1 MEPIRPCVFIIRDGW
16 GVREER
22 EGNAVLLAKLPR
34 HQELWSKYPTALVN
48 ASEHYVG
55 LPDGQ
60 FGNSEVGHLNMGG
73 GRVVYQDFT
82 RILKSIEDGDFF
94 ENDALL
100 GACQRASERN
110 RTLHLIG
117 LVSDGGVHSHEDQLY
132 ALLELARRRGVR
144 RVVVHALT
152 DGRDTAPGSAK
163 AYVARLVE
171 KMKTIG
177 VGQIGTVGGRY
188 YGMDR
193 DKRWER
199 VKKAYDA
206 IVHGRSERRGTD
218 PVAAVKESLDRG
230 VTDEF
235 IEPTVLVDS
244 KNEPVGT
251 VRRGDQF
258 IFFNFRADRAR
269 QMSRALSDP
278 AFDAFDR
285 AGGPVIELVAFTEYD
300 PDLRFAGVAYP
311 PRRVDNHFSAL
322 VSGMGLTQFKCA
334 ETEKYAHVT
343 FFWNGGEEAP
353 CPGEARELIPS
364 AKVATY
370 DLKPEMSAPA
380 VADAV
385 IRRIET
391 AKDALVVVNFA
402 NPDMVGHTG
411 KLEPTIRAL
420 EVVDDC
426 VGRVVDAARARGWC
440 GIITADHG
448 NCETMIDPGSKE
460 PCTTHTRNPVHAI
473 LVSDAHVGRK
483 VRGGGTEVASALS
496 DLAPTALEMMGVP
509 RPPEMTGS
517 SILVP

>member
-1 MEPIRPCVFIIRDGW
+1 MEPVRPCVFIIRDGW

-34 HQELWSKYPTALVN
+34 HKELWSKYPTALVN

-82 RILKSIEDGDFF
+82 RISKSIQDGDFF

-110 RTLHLIG
+110 RALHLLG
-117 LVSDGGVHSHEDQLY
+117 LVSDGGVHSHQEHLY
-132 ALLELARRRGVR
+132 ALLELARRRNVK
-144 RVVVHALT
+144 RVFVHAFT

-163 AYVARLVE
+163 TYMADLVS

-177 VGQIGTVGGRY
+177 VGQVASVGGRY

-193 DKRWER
+193 DKRWDR

-206 IVHGRSERRGTD
+206 IVLGKSEQRGTD
-218 PVAAVKESLDRG
+218 PVKLVTESLAQG
-230 VTDEF
+230 TTDEF
-235 IEPTVLVDS
+235 ILPAVVTDERGD
-244 KNEPVGT
+244 PVAP

-269 QMSRALSDP
+269 QMSRALCDP

-285 AGGPVIELVAFTEYD
+285 SGAPVIELVAFTQYD
-300 PDLRFAGVAYP
+300 KDIKFAGVAYP
-311 PRRVDNHFSAL
+311 PQRVDHHFSQVISEL
-322 VSGMGLTQFKCA
+322 GLTQWKCA

-343 FFWNGGEEAP
+343 FFWNGGEEPP
-353 CPGEARELIPS
+353 CPGESRKLVDSLKI
-364 AKVATY
+364 ATY
-370 DLKPEMSAPA
+370 DLQPEMSAYG
-380 VADAV
+380 VADSV
-385 IRRIET
+385 VERIKT
-391 AKDALVVVNFA
+391 ANDGLIVVNFA

-411 KLEPTIRAL
+411 MLEPTIRAL
-420 EVVDDC
+420 EVVDEC
-426 VGRVVDAARARGWC
+426 VGRVIDAARAKGYFALV
-440 GIITADHG
+440 TADHG
-448 NCETMIDPGSKE
+448 NCETMIDPVTKE

-473 LVSDAHVGRK
+473 LVSDEHVGRK
-483 VRGGGTEVASALS
+483 VRHMGALS
-496 DLAPTALEMMGVP
+496 DLAPTALEIMGLKQP
-509 RPPEMTGS
+509 EEMTGR
-517 SILVP
+517 SILVPA